1 MKLADAS
8 HLRNTYIVKFI
19 HFILQLDDSAGYN
32 VRSFEK
38 VICNVGL
45 TRAILYIDGK
55 SLFLPST
62 FSSFP
67 FRDRYFNE
75 FSH

>member
-19 HFILQLDDSAGYN
+19 HFILQLDDSAGFG

-45 TRAILYIDGK
+45 TRAHTL
-55 SLFLPST
+55 
-62 FSSFP
+62 
-67 FRDRYFNE
+67 
-75 FSH
+75 H